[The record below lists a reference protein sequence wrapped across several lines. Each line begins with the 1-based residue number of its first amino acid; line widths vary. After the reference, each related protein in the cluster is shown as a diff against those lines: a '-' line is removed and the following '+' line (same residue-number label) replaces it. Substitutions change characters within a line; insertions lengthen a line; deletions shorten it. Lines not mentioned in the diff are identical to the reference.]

1 MAATTTFTVA
11 LLLLL
16 LLVAAPNAAKGNSF
30 TVELIHR
37 DSTRSPLSS
46 HPDLS
51 KPQRVRNAA
60 ARSLDRARSL
70 ERRLGLSSS
79 VVSPMDAEAPVTADS
94 GAYLVHVSLGTPAF
108 PIVAIA
114 DTGSDV
120 IWTQCQ
126 PCADCYT
133 QTAPM
138 FDPKSSTTYREISCS
153 SETCTS
159 LTDEGTSCSSDADV
173 CHYQVTY
180 GDGSNTSG
188 DMATET
194 LTLDSTAGRKVALPK
209 TIFGCSHEGG
219 GTFSPNASGIVG
231 LGGGA
236 ASLVSQLGSTTG
248 GKFSYCLASF
258 GDDKP
263 STLTFGQSAAVSG
276 GVSTPLLTDPRNP
289 TFYFLRLDA
298 ISVGTKK
305 IAFTGASGGGGG
317 GNIIID
323 SGTTLTIVPKGVL
336 SELADAVSSQ
346 VSGGTPV
353 QVQGLDTCFEVE
365 DSGSFEAP
373 TLTMHFDGGADVE
386 LKTGNT
392 FVEAEENVVCLAFA
406 GSASL
411 AIYGNVAQQNFRV
424 GYDLKGETLSFEPAD
439 CTAGSSA

>member
-1 MAATTTFTVA
+1 
-11 LLLLL
+11 
-16 LLVAAPNAAKGNSF
+16 
-30 TVELIHR
+30 
-37 DSTRSPLSS
+37 
-46 HPDLS
+46 
-51 KPQRVRNAA
+51 
-60 ARSLDRARSL
+60 
-70 ERRLGLSSS
+70 
-79 VVSPMDAEAPVTADS
+79 MDAEAPVTADS

-159 LTDEGTSCSSDADV
+159 LTDE
-173 CHYQVTY
+173 
-180 GDGSNTSG
+180 
-188 DMATET
+188 
-194 LTLDSTAGRKVALPK
+194 
-209 TIFGCSHEGG
+209 
-219 GTFSPNASGIVG
+219 
-231 LGGGA
+231 
-236 ASLVSQLGSTTG
+236 
-248 GKFSYCLASF
+248 
-258 GDDKP
+258 
-263 STLTFGQSAAVSG
+263 
-276 GVSTPLLTDPRNP
+276 VSTPLLTDPRNP

>member
-1 MAATTTFTVA
+1 MAATTTTFT
-11 LLLLL
+11 LLLL

-37 DSTRSPLSS
+37 DSTRSPLS

-60 ARSLDRARSL
+60 ARSIDRARFL

-79 VVSPMDAEAPVTADS
+79 VSPMDAEAPVTADS
-94 GAYLVHVSLGTPAF
+94 GSYLVHVSLGTPAF

-120 IWTQCQ
+120 IWTQCE
-126 PCADCYT
+126 PCTDCYT

-159 LTDEGTSCSSDADV
+159 LTDEGTSCSSDV

-209 TIFGCSHEGG
+209 TIFGCSHEGE

-258 GDDKP
+258 GDDTP

-305 IAFTGASGGGGG
+305 IAFTGRGGGGSSG

-424 GYDLKGETLSFEPAD
+424 GYDLKGETLSFKPAD

>member
-276 GVSTPLLTDPRNP
+276 GVSTPL
-289 TFYFLRLDA
+289 
-298 ISVGTKK
+298 
-305 IAFTGASGGGGG
+305 GGGGG

>member
-188 DMATET
+188 DMAT
-194 LTLDSTAGRKVALPK
+194 
-209 TIFGCSHEGG
+209 
-219 GTFSPNASGIVG
+219 
-231 LGGGA
+231 
-236 ASLVSQLGSTTG
+236 
-248 GKFSYCLASF
+248 
-258 GDDKP
+258 
-263 STLTFGQSAAVSG
+263 
-276 GVSTPLLTDPRNP
+276 
-289 TFYFLRLDA
+289 
-298 ISVGTKK
+298 
-305 IAFTGASGGGGG
+305 
-317 GNIIID
+317 
-323 SGTTLTIVPKGVL
+323 TTLTIVPKGVL

>member
-1 MAATTTFTVA
+1 
-11 LLLLL
+11 
-16 LLVAAPNAAKGNSF
+16 
-30 TVELIHR
+30 
-37 DSTRSPLSS
+37 
-46 HPDLS
+46 
-51 KPQRVRNAA
+51 
-60 ARSLDRARSL
+60 
-70 ERRLGLSSS
+70 
-79 VVSPMDAEAPVTADS
+79 MDAEAPVTADS

-153 SETCTS
+153 S
-159 LTDEGTSCSSDADV
+159 
-173 CHYQVTY
+173 
-180 GDGSNTSG
+180 
-188 DMATET
+188 
-194 LTLDSTAGRKVALPK
+194 

-353 QVQGLDTCFEVE
+353 QVQGLDTCFE
-365 DSGSFEAP
+365 
-373 TLTMHFDGGADVE
+373 
-386 LKTGNT
+386 
-392 FVEAEENVVCLAFA
+392 ENVVCLAFA